1 MRIWML
7 PLLLTLVKNAQAA
20 EPTVSLTF
28 NEAPVSDVLQALA
41 GHHGDNLVIA
51 PGIEG
56 TLTLSLHD
64 VPWEQAWQLV
74 NKMAG
79 LSSEKQGNVLLV
91 SPRTMSGLSGRTL
104 EGDDVRQ
111 HLPLK
116 NRVIHLQYAHAQT
129 LFASLQKEKT
139 QLMSPRGIITLDART
154 NSLLLRDVTP
164 ALEETARWIAALDV
178 PLQQVELVAHIVT
191 INKDKLQELGV
202 KWGLEGGDPISQA
215 LRASQFHVNLP
226 VADPAISTGFS
237 LAHIDGRL
245 LSLELSALERENQ
258 VEIIASPHLFT
269 SHQQPASIK
278 QGTEI
283 PYEVSSGD
291 NGKTSMEFRE
301 AVLGMEVTPII
312 MSNSRILLKLHITQ
326 NVPGKTM
333 RNGEG
338 EVVTIDKQEI
348 DTQVTV
354 RDGQT
359 LALGGIFQHQRDHE
373 KTQVPLLGDIPL
385 LGRLF
390 RHEVS
395 QHKRRE
401 LVIFITPHLTG
412 E

>member
-1 MRIWML
+1 MRTWML
-7 PLLLTLVKNAQAA
+7 PLLLVPMQNVQAA
-20 EPTVSLTF
+20 EPMVSLTF

-41 GHHGDNLVIA
+41 AQRGVNLVIA
-51 PGIEG
+51 PGVAG
-56 TLTLSLHD
+56 TLTLSLHE
-64 VPWEQAWQLV
+64 VPWPQAWRLV
-74 NKMAG
+74 NRMAAI
-79 LSSEKQGNVLLV
+79 SSEKQGNVLLV
-91 SPRTMSGLSGRTL
+91 FPRPQTALAERTA
-104 EGDDVRQ
+104 GDDARQ
-111 HLPLK
+111 RMPLK
-116 NRVIHLQYAHAQT
+116 NRVIHLQYANAGV
-129 LFASLQKEKT
+129 LFSSLQKEKAA
-139 QLMSPRGIITLDART
+139 LMSARGSVTLDART
-154 NSLLLRDVTP
+154 NNLLLRDIAP
-164 ALEETARWIAALDV
+164 ALDETAQWITALDI

-191 INKDKLQELGV
+191 INKEKLQQLGV
-202 KWGLEGGDPISQA
+202 RWGLESADPINQA

-226 VADPAISTGFS
+226 LADPAISAGFS

-283 PYEVSSGD
+283 PYEVSSGS

-301 AVLGMEVTPII
+301 AVLGMEVTPLILG
-312 MSNSRILLKLHITQ
+312 NGRILLKLHITQ
-326 NVPGKTM
+326 NVPGKTVH
-333 RNGEG
+333 NGDG

-359 LALGGIFQHQRDHE
+359 LALGGIFQQQRDNG

-390 RHEVS
+390 RHQVS
-395 QHKRRE
+395 QQKRRE
-401 LVIFITPHLTG
+401 LVIFITPHLTN